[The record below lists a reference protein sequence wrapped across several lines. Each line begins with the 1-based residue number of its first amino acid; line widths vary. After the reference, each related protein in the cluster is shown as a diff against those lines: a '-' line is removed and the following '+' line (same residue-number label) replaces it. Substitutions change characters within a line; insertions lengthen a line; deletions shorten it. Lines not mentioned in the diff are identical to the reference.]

1 MDASTNDAEVIQKRF
16 EKCRVG
22 VISKWVVD
30 VYKMGC
36 AFRIEVHEAQM
47 GIVMHSIIKYLFN
60 RGEKEDLLTKCTLL
74 ATITGIKNRM
84 RVP

>member
-1 MDASTNDAEVIQKRF
+1 MSTR
-16 EKCRVG
+16 
-22 VISKWVVD
+22 W
-30 VYKMGC
+30 GC
-36 AFRIEVHEAQM
+36 AFTIEAHEVEM

-74 ATITGIKNRM
+74 AAITGIKNRR

>member
-1 MDASTNDAEVIQKRF
+1 MIQKSF

-36 AFRIEVHEAQM
+36 AFRIEAHEVQM

-74 ATITGIKNRM
+74 AAITGIKNR
-84 RVP
+84 RGVP

>member
-30 VYKMGC
+30 VYKMRC
-36 AFRIEVHEAQM
+36 AFRIEAPEVQM
-47 GIVMHSIIKYLFN
+47 GIVMHSIIKHLFN
-60 RGEKEDLLTKCTLL
+60 RGEKEELLTKCTLL
-74 ATITGIKNRM
+74 AAITGIKNRR

>member
-1 MDASTNDAEVIQKRF
+1 M
-16 EKCRVG
+16 
-22 VISKWVVD
+22 ISKWVVD

-60 RGEKEDLLTKCTLL
+60 TGEKEDLLTKCTLL
-74 ATITGIKNRM
+74 AAIAGIQNR
-84 RVP
+84 RGVP

>member
-36 AFRIEVHEAQM
+36 AFRIEAHEVQM

-74 ATITGIKNRM
+74 AAIAGIQNRR